1 MTPEAKRALL
11 QVARQSVAAAAQGMS
26 ALIADEF
33 PVERSLFELG
43 AAFVTL
49 HEKDGAVR
57 GCVGT
62 TAAVRPLVEVV
73 SEMARAAALRD
84 PRFPPVAPEEVQDL
98 EIEISVLG
106 SPEPVSDLS
115 DVEIGRHGLLIEG
128 RGRRGLLLPQVAS
141 ERDWPASTF
150 AEQTC
155 FKAGLDNEAYLDEDV
170 GLYRFEAVVFTERD
184 VWSELAG

>member
-11 QVARQSVAAAAQGMS
+11 SVARQSVAAAASGTDAS
-26 ALIADEF
+26 IDE
-33 PVERSLFELG
+33 PSTDRSIFDNG

-49 HEKDGAVR
+49 HQKSGAVR

-62 TAAVRPLVEVV
+62 TLAIRPLVEVV

-84 PRFPPVAPEEVQDL
+84 PRFPPVEPGEVHEL

-106 SPEPVSDLS
+106 SPERVLDLV
-115 DVEIGRHGLLIEG
+115 DVQIGRHGLLIEG

-155 FKAGLDNEAYLDEDV
+155 SKAGLDNEAYLEEDV
-170 GLYRFEAVVFTERD
+170 ALYRFEAEVFTEKD
-184 VWSELAG
+184 L

>member
-11 QVARQSVAAAAQGMS
+11 QVARQSVAAAASGMN
-26 ALIADEF
+26 ALVTDDLPSEH
-33 PVERSLFELG
+33 SLFENG

-49 HEKDGAVR
+49 HERDGAVR

-62 TAAVRPLVEVV
+62 TAAIRPLVEVV

-84 PRFPPVAPEEVQDL
+84 PRFSPVLPDEVKDL

-106 SPEPVSDLS
+106 LPEPVAHLEE
-115 DVEIGRHGLLIEG
+115 VQIGKHGLLIEG

-141 ERDWPASTF
+141 DRDWPASTF

-155 FKAGLDNEAYLDEDV
+155 SKAGLDSSAYLDEDV
-170 GLYRFEAVVFTERD
+170 ELYKFEAEVFNEK
-184 VWSELAG
+184 ELVP

>member
-11 QVARQSVAAAAQGMS
+11 QIARQSVAAAARGMN
-26 ALIADEF
+26 ALSTDDLPTEG
-33 PVERSLFELG
+33 SLFENG

-62 TAAVRPLVEVV
+62 TAAIRPLVEVV

-84 PRFPPVAPEEVQDL
+84 PRFPPVLPEEVSEL

-106 SPEPVSDLS
+106 LPEPVGHLEE
-115 DVEIGRHGLLIEG
+115 VQIGRHGLLIEG

-141 ERDWPASTF
+141 ERDWLASTF

-155 FKAGLDNEAYLDEDV
+155 SKAGLEMNAYLDEDV
-170 GLYRFEAVVFTERD
+170 DLYKFEADVFNERD
-184 VWSELAG
+184 T

>member
-1 MTPEAKRALL
+1 LISPEAKRALL
-11 QVARQSVAAAAQGMS
+11 QVARRSVAAAARGVD
-26 ALIADEF
+26 AAIDDLPTEHT
-33 PVERSLFELG
+33 LFQNG

-84 PRFPPVAPEEVQDL
+84 PRFPPVLPDEVQEL

-106 SPEPVSDLS
+106 LPEPVLALAE
-115 DVEIGRHGLLIEG
+115 VQIGRHGLLIEG

-141 ERDWPASTF
+141 EREWIASTF

-155 FKAGLDNEAYLDEDV
+155 FKAGLDNDAYLDEDV
-170 GLYRFEAVVFTERD
+170 ELYKFEAVVFNERD
-184 VWSELAG
+184 V

>member
-11 QVARQSVAAAAQGMS
+11 QVARQSVAAASRGMN
-26 ALIADEF
+26 ALIDDDL
-33 PVERSLFELG
+33 PTERSLFENG

-62 TAAVRPLVEVV
+62 TAAIRPLVEVV

-84 PRFPPVAPEEVQDL
+84 PRFPPVLPAEVPEL

-106 SPEPVSDLS
+106 LPEPVVDLA
-115 DVEIGRHGLLIEG
+115 DVEIGKHGLLIEG

-141 ERDWPASTF
+141 EREWLASTF

-155 FKAGLDNEAYLDEDV
+155 SKAGLDDDAYLDEDV
-170 GLYRFEAVVFTERD
+170 DLYRFEAEVFNERD
-184 VWSELAG
+184 I